1 MGGEGAPHTGRR
13 MLSHLPRRRRLNGRH
28 AISPERFTINQEPLM
43 ALFGRSKLSAG
54 LDIGSGFVKLVVVDH
69 SKSEPEIVQI
79 ATSPLVPDAIVEGEI
94 MDPALVAATVRSVVE
109 SCGLKKKEVVAA
121 VGGHDVIIK
130 RIPMDRMS
138 QTDAREVIRWE
149 AEQHVPFD
157 MENVQLD
164 FQILDPDAG
173 SAQMQV
179 LLVAAKRELIE
190 NRLSLLSDAGL
201 SPRCID
207 VDAFALHNAFEH
219 SHPDALTGLV
229 ALVNLGHESTN
240 VNLLEEGKP
249 LLVRDIP
256 FGTRRLREALQRERG
271 LTADDAEAI
280 LLGRAE
286 GADLRT
292 LVADRVDELAVGIER
307 AAAFIVA
314 QSGGEGIGRVF
325 LSGGGAR
332 IPGMAEALAD
342 RLGVRTEI
350 ANPLKRVAVRPEVL
364 ESVPV
369 DELAPM
375 LMLSVGLALRKN

>member
-1 MGGEGAPHTGRR
+1 
-13 MLSHLPRRRRLNGRH
+13 
-28 AISPERFTINQEPLM
+28 M

-69 SKSEPEIVQI
+69 SKAEPEIVQI
-79 ATSPLVPDAIVEGEI
+79 TTSPLVPDAIVEGEI
-94 MDPALVAATVRSVVE
+94 MDPALVAATVRSVIE
-109 SCGLKKKEVVAA
+109 SSGLKKKEVVAA

-164 FQILDPDAG
+164 FQILDPDAS

-190 NRLSLLSDAGL
+190 NRLSLLADAGL
-201 SPRCID
+201 SPRMID

-219 SHPDALTGLV
+219 SHPDALSGLV

-240 VNLLEEGKP
+240 VNLLEDGRP

-256 FGTRRLREALQRERG
+256 FGTRRLRESLQRERG
-271 LTADDAEAI
+271 LTADDADAI
-280 LLGRAE
+280 LLGR
-286 GADLRT
+286 GSVDQLRS

-332 IPGMAEALAD
+332 VPGMAEALAE
-342 RLGVRTEI
+342 RLGVRTEV
-350 ANPLKRVAVRPEVL
+350 ANPLKRVAVRPDVL
-364 ESVPV
+364 ESVNI

-375 LMLSVGLALRKN
+375 LMLPVGLALRKN